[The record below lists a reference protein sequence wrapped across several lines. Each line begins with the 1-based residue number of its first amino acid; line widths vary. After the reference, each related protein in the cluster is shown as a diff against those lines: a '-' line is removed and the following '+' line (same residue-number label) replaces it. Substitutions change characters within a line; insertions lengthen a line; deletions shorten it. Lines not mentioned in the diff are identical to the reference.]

1 MTGSAGQLPVEDFAG
16 ALRFLDRFVNL
27 EAAAGRIHGL
37 SLDAM
42 KGLVEVMGD
51 PQGDVPV
58 VHVTG
63 TNGKGSVASMVAALL
78 TSAGLRVGAYSSPH
92 VDTVRERL
100 TIDGQLISEEAF
112 ADLLADV
119 ERYAAVAPERPS
131 YFELLTAAAFLW
143 FSNEAAQVGVVEVGL
158 LGRYDATNVVDSA
171 VAVVT
176 NVGRD
181 HTDGTGDWRRDVAA
195 EKAGIIREGRPLVLG
210 ETSIELTGVFAAES
224 PDPVL
229 TRGVDFGVRGA
240 ERAVGGQLLELWTPS
255 GSRDGVFLP
264 LHGDHQSDN
273 ASVAL
278 MAAEAFLD
286 APLGEDVVAEGFAG
300 VRIPGRL
307 EVVSSEPLVVLDGA
321 HNEDAARAL
330 VATVSTVFPV
340 GRRILVVGALGP
352 RRPEDFFDELVA
364 LAPDLV
370 VTCTAPSPR
379 AVPAGELAALA
390 AERRMEVEPVPD
402 AVDAV
407 RLAVAAAEET
417 DLVLVTGSFYVL
429 SAARRA
435 LDADPVADDLD
446 DF

>member
-1 MTGSAGQLPVEDFAG
+1 M
-16 ALRFLDRFVNL
+16 
-27 EAAAGRIHGL
+27 
-37 SLDAM
+37 
-42 KGLVEVMGD
+42 
-51 PQGDVPV
+51 
-58 VHVTG
+58 
-63 TNGKGSVASMVAALL
+63 
-78 TSAGLRVGAYSSPH
+78 
-92 VDTVRERL
+92 
-100 TIDGQLISEEAF
+100 
-112 ADLLADV
+112 
-119 ERYAAVAPERPS
+119 
-131 YFELLTAAAFLW
+131 
-143 FSNEAAQVGVVEVGL
+143 
-158 LGRYDATNVVDSA
+158 
-171 VAVVT
+171 
-176 NVGRD
+176 
-181 HTDGTGDWRRDVAA
+181 AA

-255 GSRDGVFLP
+255 GSHDGIFLP

-286 APLGEDVVAEGFAG
+286 VPLGEDVVAEGFAG

-307 EVVSSEPLVVLDGA
+307 EVMSSEPLVVLDGA
-321 HNEDAARAL
+321 HNQDAARAL

-390 AERRMEVEPVPD
+390 TERRMEVESVPD

-435 LDADPVADDLD
+435 LGADPVADDLD

>member
-1 MTGSAGQLPVEDFAG
+1 M
-16 ALRFLDRFVNL
+16 
-27 EAAAGRIHGL
+27 
-37 SLDAM
+37 
-42 KGLVEVMGD
+42 
-51 PQGDVPV
+51 
-58 VHVTG
+58 
-63 TNGKGSVASMVAALL
+63 
-78 TSAGLRVGAYSSPH
+78 
-92 VDTVRERL
+92 
-100 TIDGQLISEEAF
+100 
-112 ADLLADV
+112 
-119 ERYAAVAPERPS
+119 ERYAAVAPEHPS

-143 FSNEAAQVGVVEVGL
+143 FSNEATQVGVVEVGL

-195 EKAGIIREGRPLVLG
+195 EKAGIIRAGRPLVLG
-210 ETSIELTGVFAAES
+210 ETSIELAGVFAAES

-229 TRGVDFGVRGA
+229 TRGIDFGVRGA
-240 ERAVGGQLLELWTPS
+240 ERAVGGQLLELWTPN
-255 GSRDGVFLP
+255 GSHDGVFLP

-286 APLGEDVVAEGFAG
+286 APLGEDVVAEGFAE

-307 EVVSSEPLVVLDGA
+307 EVVASEPLVVLDGA
-321 HNEDAARAL
+321 HNQDAARSL
-330 VATVSTVFPV
+330 VATVATVFPI

-352 RRPEDFFDELVA
+352 RRPEDFFDELTA

-370 VTCTAPSPR
+370 VACTAPSPR
-379 AVPAGELAALA
+379 AVPAEELAALA
-390 AERRMEVEPVPD
+390 IARRMEVELVPD

-407 RLAVAAAEET
+407 RLALAAAEET

-435 LDADPVADDLD
+435 LNTDPVADDPD